1 MPRLSIDRREGNSAT
16 LLSTDRSVRDRS
28 GVNKLRSKG
37 ILCIT
42 IFSYNLLT
50 EAESPVSEKLERSNN
65 VEYNKT
71 LKYENDLSPKAA
83 PPLNVGTTT

>member
-1 MPRLSIDRREGNSAT
+1 M
-16 LLSTDRSVRDRS
+16 
-28 GVNKLRSKG
+28 RSKG

-71 LKYENDLSPKAA
+71 LKYETDLSPKAA
-83 PPLNVGTTT
+83 PSECGNYHLKSFSNKIALDKTHKM